1 MRSEDDLSEMFE
13 NGVALVKKNGLNR
26 LDSSVNAGIKDDFT
40 DMELGQ
46 MGFVHYNCLAP
57 VFMSVKGLPGSV
69 HLCALRIMLFRLA
82 VVGCVSSCVF
92 HGRCKT
98 HNAV

>member
-46 MGFVHYNCLAP
+46 IFGRR
-57 VFMSVKGLPGSV
+57 
-69 HLCALRIMLFRLA
+69 LRQKPL
-82 VVGCVSSCVF
+82 
-92 HGRCKT
+92 
-98 HNAV
+98 